1 MNPLY
6 YHIKQRL
13 LSSAYEEGE
22 AASLAKWILA
32 EVFDFSMLELYTGKD
47 TNFPQECRE
56 RLDNILTRLE
66 RFEPIQYII
75 GEVQFCGLDFKVT
88 PAVLIP
94 RPETAELVEW
104 IAGDC
109 SCRPDVRVLDIGT
122 GSGCIAVSLASRLE
136 EAKVTA
142 WDISPQALSVARQN
156 AQVNRVAVDFC
167 EVDVLQDDLPE
178 LTVDVL
184 VSNPPYIAERERVDM
199 ERNVLDYEPE
209 LALFVPDDDPL
220 LFYRRIAH
228 VGKKVL
234 VSGGNLYFEI
244 NRAYG
249 KETADLLESLGYH
262 SVELRKDLLGN
273 NRMIKAI
280 KP

>member
-32 EVFDFSMLELYTGKD
+32 EVFGFSTLELYTGKD

-75 GEVQFCGLDFKVT
+75 GETHFCGLVFKVT

-104 IAGDC
+104 IVGDC
-109 SCRPDVRVLDIGT
+109 AHSHVRILDIGT
-122 GSGCIAVSLASRLE
+122 GSGCISVSLASRLE
-136 EAKVTA
+136 GAQVTA
-142 WDISPQALSVARQN
+142 WDISLQALSVARHN
-156 AQVNRVAVDFC
+156 AQTNRVAVDFC
-167 EVDVLQDDLPE
+167 EVDVLQDKLPE
-178 LTVDVL
+178 IEVDVL
-184 VSNPPYIAERERVDM
+184 VSNPPYIAERERADM
-199 ERNVLDYEPE
+199 DRNVLDYEPE

-220 LFYRRIAH
+220 LFYRRIACA
-228 VGKKVL
+228 GNDIL
-234 VSGGNLYFEI
+234 VPGGALYFEI

-249 KETADLLESLGYH
+249 SEMIALLEGLGYH
-262 SVELRKDLLGN
+262 HVELREDLSGN

-280 KP
+280 KV

>member
-22 AASLAKWILA
+22 ATSLAKWILA
-32 EVFDFSMLELYTGKD
+32 EVFGFSTLELYTGKD

-75 GEVQFCGLDFKVT
+75 GETHFCGLVFKVT

-104 IAGDC
+104 IVGDC
-109 SCRPDVRVLDIGT
+109 AHSHVRILDIGT
-122 GSGCIAVSLASRLE
+122 GSGCISVSLASRLE
-136 EAKVTA
+136 GAQVTA
-142 WDISPQALSVARQN
+142 WDISLQALSVARHN
-156 AQVNRVAVDFC
+156 AQTNRVAVDFC
-167 EVDVLQDDLPE
+167 EVDVLQDKLPE
-178 LTVDVL
+178 IEVDVL
-184 VSNPPYIAERERVDM
+184 VSNPPYIAERERADM
-199 ERNVLDYEPE
+199 DRNVLDYEPE

-220 LFYRRIAH
+220 LFYRRIACA
-228 VGKKVL
+228 GNDIL
-234 VSGGNLYFEI
+234 VPGGALYFEI

-249 KETADLLESLGYH
+249 SEMIALLEGLGYH
-262 SVELRKDLLGN
+262 HVELREDLSGN

-280 KP
+280 KV

>member
-6 YHIKQRL
+6 HHIKQRL
-13 LSSAYEEGE
+13 LSSAYAEGE
-22 AASLAKWILA
+22 ATSLAKWILA
-32 EVFDFSMLELYTGKD
+32 EVFGFSALELYTGKD

-75 GEVQFCGLDFKVT
+75 GETHFCGLPFRVT

-104 IAGDC
+104 IVNDC
-109 SCRPDVRVLDIGT
+109 ARPNVRILDIGT
-122 GSGCIAVSLASRLE
+122 GSGCISVSLASQLK
-136 EAKVTA
+136 AAAVTA
-142 WDISPQALSVARQN
+142 WDVSPQALSVARHN
-156 AQVNRVAVDFC
+156 ALVNKVSVDFC
-167 EVDVLQDDLPE
+167 EVDVLQDILPD

-184 VSNPPYIAERERVDM
+184 VSNPPYIAEKERAEM
-199 ERNVLDYEPE
+199 ERNVLDFEPE

-220 LFYRRIAH
+220 LFYRRIATI
-228 VGKKVL
+228 GKKIL
-234 VSGGNLYFEI
+234 VPGGRLYFEI

-249 KETADLLESLGYH
+249 QETVALLEDLGYCQ
-262 SVELRKDLLGN
+262 VELRKDLSGN
-273 NRMIKAI
+273 DRMIKAI